1 MLDATASAEA
11 IVTRALAVL
20 GSGEVDLI
28 ATFDAIPAPL
38 YLADSRGTITY
49 FNPACV
55 DFAGRTPVAGKDRW
69 CVTWR
74 LYTDDGQFL
83 PHDRCPMA
91 EAIHQKRPVRGK
103 SAIAERP
110 DGTRRQ
116 FVPYPTPLLNAD
128 GTLRSAVN
136 VLIDVTDERRIEA
149 LHGHAQ
155 RCRHLAHSMTDPK
168 TVAALMRAASSCEAD
183 ASVLL
188 EQMVRRNP
196 DN

>member
-11 IVTRALAVL
+11 TVARALAVL
-20 GSGEVDLI
+20 GTGEESLI

-49 FNPACV
+49 FNPACI

-69 CVTWR
+69 CVTWK

-91 EAIHQKRPVRGK
+91 EAIRKRRPVRGK

-116 FVPYPTPLLNAD
+116 FVPYPTPLLNED
-128 GTLRSAVN
+128 GTLRCAVN
-136 VLIDVTDERRIEA
+136 VLIDVTDERRIETLRRQA
-149 LHGHAQ
+149 E
-155 RCRHLAHSMTDPK
+155 RCRRLAHSMTDPK
-168 TVAALMRAASSCEAD
+168 TVTALMRAASSCEAD
-183 ASVLL
+183 ADALLGESV
-188 EQMVRRNP
+188 QRYPGN
-196 DN
+196 